1 MKTKNDVNEIT
12 NLRGENRK
20 PPVEKCGVE
29 TRMWTIGDGRVLE
42 IVWES
47 ICLGQEEEGVD
58 AREMLSGYT

>member
-42 IVWES
+42 IV
-47 ICLGQEEEGVD
+47 
-58 AREMLSGYT
+58 